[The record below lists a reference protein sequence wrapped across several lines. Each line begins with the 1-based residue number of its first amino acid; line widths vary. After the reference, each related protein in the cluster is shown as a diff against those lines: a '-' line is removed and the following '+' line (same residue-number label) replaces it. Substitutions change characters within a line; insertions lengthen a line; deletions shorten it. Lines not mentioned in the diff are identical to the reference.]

1 MRPVEHL
8 PLMLVGN
15 QMVFDAHV
23 VVTRMNEHEHEHEHV
38 VGPGAEWN
46 VSFLKRNG
54 AHQGEVT
61 SERPTE
67 SHGQY
72 FQNAPDWGMKM
83 IGSMNTT

>member
-1 MRPVEHL
+1 
-8 PLMLVGN
+8 
-15 QMVFDAHV
+15 MVFDAHV
-23 VVTRMNEHEHEHEHV
+23 VVTRMNEHEHEHV

-67 SHGQY
+67 GHGQY
-72 FQNAPDWGMKM
+72 F
-83 IGSMNTT
+83 